1 MHGVWTGMGREKQ
14 ERSMGD
20 LHLSVVCPIAPIRCF
35 FSLFFL
41 PSPATIICRYSMTYD
56 LALCSSSNCNVQ
68 YPEVADDRTDA
79 EECVEHSSHVAFFVI
94 GRAWHPGA
102 NVHHPTSSLS
112 FSFPPVVWILTPRGN
127 LQGLVHQC
135 SPIPI
140 CGPLA
145 IEYDYHYGAG
155 TTGLS

>member
-1 MHGVWTGMGREKQ
+1 MERKRLNAWCMSRGKQ
-14 ERSMGD
+14 ERSSERCATIPSMPSSPN
-20 LHLSVVCPIAPIRCF
+20 SV
-35 FSLFFL
+35 FS
-41 PSPATIICRYSMTYD
+41 PPTTIICRYSMTYD
-56 LALCSSSNCNVQ
+56 LAMCSSLNCNVQ
-68 YPEVADDRTDA
+68 YPEVADHRTDA
-79 EECVEHSSHVAFFVI
+79 EECVEHSSHVVVFVI

-112 FSFPPVVWILTPRGN
+112 FSLPPVVWILTPRGN

-140 CGPLA
+140 CGPLV